1 MTFRAHC
8 GLTAV
13 LLFGARSALPGQTND
28 TRADSLLRDGAIGRA
43 ESLYYAAARARP
55 RDPGARWQ
63 LGRYLISRGALR
75 VGATLVEE
83 AVRFGLDPHVGAATL
98 APVYLQVGEYHELA
112 ALPGSPLTSAEL
124 ARVRW
129 LVEHP
134 PRVVAPDSLIAVAYR
149 PAAAPG
155 VIGTI
160 SIRVNGRAVDAVISP
175 RVHGLVVSDTNAIAT
190 QLRRFS
196 PGVFSTPRGL
206 PAVADSMTIGRLSLA
221 SAPVTVAS
229 GIDAPALL
237 GLDVFYS
244 YAPTFDSRSR
254 RVLLHP
260 TGISSVL
267 PSAATV
273 LQTLA
278 VENDLLVAR
287 GGGWA
292 SVTSTLLVPTLRD
305 HRWTVDFK
313 RGRIVVEP

>member
-1 MTFRAHC
+1 MTVRARC

-13 LLFGARSALPGQTND
+13 LLLGARGALHSQTTD
-28 TRADSLLRDGAIGRA
+28 TRADSMLRDGAIGRA
-43 ESLYYAAARARP
+43 ESLYYAAARVRP
-55 RDPGARWQ
+55 RDPEARWQ

-83 AVRFGLDPHVGAATL
+83 AVRFGLDPRVGAATL
-98 APVYLQVGEYHELA
+98 APVYLQVGEYHQLA
-112 ALPGSPLTSAEL
+112 TLPGSSLTPAEL
-124 ARVRW
+124 ARARW

-155 VIGTI
+155 AIGTVTV
-160 SIRVNGRAVDAVISP
+160 RVNGRSVDAVISP
-175 RVHGLVVSDTNAIAT
+175 RVHGLVVSDTNALAT

-196 PGVFSTPRGL
+196 PGVFSTPRGV
-206 PAVADSMTIGRLSLA
+206 PAVADSITIGRLALA
-221 SAPVTVAS
+221 NVPVTVAS
-229 GIDAPALL
+229 GIGAPALL
-237 GLDVFYS
+237 GFDVFYS
-244 YAPTFDSRSR
+244 YAPTFDVRSR

-267 PSAATV
+267 PSSATV

-287 GGGWA
+287 GSGWA
-292 SVTSTLLVPTLRD
+292 SVTSTLLAPTFRE

-313 RGRIVVEP
+313 RGRIIVEP